1 MAARSRPKK
10 SSSVLKRIRQAK
22 KRQVHNRMAKSKL
35 RTLAKKLEES
45 ISSNNK
51 DEAKKYLHE
60 AIKAFDKAASKG
72 ILHKNTSAR
81 KISRLTIRFNA
92 MVKPEAA

>member
-1 MAARSRPKK
+1 MAARSRPKT
-10 SSSVLKRIRQAK
+10 SLSVLKRIRQTK

-45 ISSNNK
+45 ISANK
-51 DEAKKYLHE
+51 RDEAKKYLHE

-81 KISRLTIRFNA
+81 KISRLTIKFNA
-92 MVKPEAA
+92 MAKPEAA